1 MIILHQLKL
10 EKKKVTK
17 KRRSLL
23 FASLGNPLA
32 SRGDNN
38 LSFEDRN
45 LHNVRELTE
54 LLPELLHLVV
64 AHHNRRAVA
73 EVEGVVPR
81 PHVHHILLLGPTRRH
96 HQLSVTVHLR
106 IPMELRVYVLLPAPH
121 PTLHHSRYLP
131 TNSNKNSIKIHDSTL
146 KRGTSEFEFGYVF
159 LGRWKWKKGCS
170 SEECVGHTL
179 RHFQVP
185 IGLLQRMRLSLRTD
199 IAYVVVPKWA
209 FPFGPTTPLSF
220 NSRNHLGLLLPAPP

>member
-1 MIILHQLKL
+1 MFDHITPI
-10 EKKKVTK
+10 EIDKKKVTK

-45 LHNVRELTE
+45 LHNLRELPE
-54 LLPELLHLVV
+54 LLPKLLHLVV

-96 HQLSVTVHLR
+96 HQLSVTVHLGF
-106 IPMELRVYVLLPAPH
+106 PMELRVYILLPAPN
-121 PTLHHSRYLP
+121 PTLHHSPHLP
-131 TNSNKNSIKIHDSTL
+131 TNSNKNSVKIHDSTL
-146 KRGTSEFEFGYVF
+146 KLDTLSLNLITFF
-159 LGRWKWKKGCS
+159 LGGGSGRKRVPWMNVLVRLCAIFRYLSVCDKG
-170 SEECVGHTL
+170 
-179 RHFQVP
+179 
-185 IGLLQRMRLSLRTD
+185 
-199 IAYVVVPKWA
+199 
-209 FPFGPTTPLSF
+209 
-220 NSRNHLGLLLPAPP
+220 